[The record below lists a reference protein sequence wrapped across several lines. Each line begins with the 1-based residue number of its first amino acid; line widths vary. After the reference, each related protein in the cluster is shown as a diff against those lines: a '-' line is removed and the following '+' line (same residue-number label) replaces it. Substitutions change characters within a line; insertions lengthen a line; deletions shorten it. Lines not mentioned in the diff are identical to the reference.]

1 MFKVFKIELLK
12 LKHSNILPVIVLIP
26 LLCLAQGGSMVKHTT
41 GSMKVLDPWYRL
53 YLGSMLYYAGL
64 FLPCVIAFVMAMVAR
79 VEHMDNGW
87 KQLLALP
94 IKREYVYFSKFLVGI
109 LIVLSNVLVLIA
121 GMLICG
127 KMLGINTPVPYDM
140 IVGRPLM
147 TLASTAPIIA
157 LMYYLS
163 IRFSHIGV
171 PAGGG
176 IALAFPA
183 ILIANSARYWIYY
196 PWTYPIFT
204 AMSSGSLGFSA
215 GDKTLAMWIVC
226 IAGFIVITLT
236 GLLRFKKYD
245 VI

>member
-1 MFKVFKIELLK
+1 MFKTFKIELKK
-12 LKHSNILPVIVLIP
+12 LKHSNILPIIFLIP
-26 LLCLAQGGSMVKHTT
+26 MVCLVLGISMVKVSADNMKDMDPWFRMYF
-41 GSMKVLDPWYRL
+41 GSMI
-53 YLGSMLYYAGL
+53 YYSSL
-64 FLPCVIAFVMAMVAR
+64 FLPCVISFVMAMVAR
-79 VEHMDNGW
+79 VEHKDNGW

-94 IKREYVYFSKFLVGI
+94 VKRGYVYFSKFLIGI

-127 KMLGINTPVPYDM
+127 KILGINTPVPYDM
-140 IVGRPLM
+140 IVVRPLLV
-147 TLASTAPIIA
+147 LASTAPIIA
-157 LMYYLS
+157 LLYYLS

-183 ILIANSARYWIYY
+183 IIISNSTRYWIYY

-204 AMSSGSLGFSA
+204 AMSSSGMGFNA
-215 GDKTLAMWIVC
+215 GDKITAMWIVC
-226 IAGFIVITLT
+226 IAGFVVISLA
-236 GLLRFKKYD
+236 GLIRFRKYD